1 MKIVHLKPLSSYR
14 TELRA
19 DTLWGL
25 LMVAI
30 KNVYTEEYLE
40 KLLDEFNSNE
50 PPFNI
55 SSAFHFY
62 EPKNNG
68 NTKRVYYLPKP
79 YFKFNY
85 DENPTGDVKSYRQEL
100 ENLKKFKKAEFI
112 PLETFESLINGEKSE
127 SDLFQEFSSEDE
139 AVKIRKKE
147 VITKKASIDRL
158 TSTTREEGGKGQL
171 FSMKEIFLENGGLYF
186 LVEGETKI
194 LEPALRF
201 LQHYG
206 FGADSSNGKGHF
218 LIEETVSE
226 DSEKN
231 VLKEFTIRQ
240 PEESDYLV
248 NLGIYNP
255 TEPEIKEIQ
264 KNEDKVF
271 YSLAKRSGLIGVT
284 FLGTGDVFKDSVV
297 CFGEGSIFPD
307 TINKNN
313 YGRLNAVK
321 EHQGKKIFHNG
332 IGFMIKA
339 NFRMT

>member
-30 KNVYTEEYLE
+30 KNVHSEEYLE
-40 KLLDEFNSNE
+40 NLLKAFNSGE
-50 PPFNI
+50 PPFTI
-55 SSAFHFY
+55 SSAFYFY

-68 NTKRVYYLPKP
+68 TSQKVYYLPKP

-85 DENPTGDVKSYRQEL
+85 NEKTNSDINSFRLEL
-100 ENLKKFKKAEFI
+100 ENLKKFKKADYI
-112 PLETFESLINGEKSE
+112 TLETFESLINGEKSE

-171 FSMKEIFLENGGLYF
+171 FSMREIFLKNGGLYF
-186 LVEGETKI
+186 LVEGETKD

-218 LIEETVSE
+218 LIGESVFE
-226 DSEKN
+226 DFS
-231 VLKEFTIRQ
+231 IRQ
-240 PEESDYLV
+240 PKESNYIV

-264 KNEDKVF
+264 NNEDKVF
-271 YSLAKRSGLIGVT
+271 YSLTKRSGFIGVT

-297 CFGEGSIFPD
+297 CFDEGSVFPD